1 MINNLNEIKTAS
13 DTELTTS
20 IIAYSDQIEIH
31 SIHFTEKDRI
41 ILAHM
46 LEEATNRLIKNSIT
60 PTSYDSDET
69 IPSLKLTDMILNG
82 LKK

>member
-13 DTELTTS
+13 DAELTTS

-31 SIHFTEKDRI
+31 SINFTEQDRT

-46 LEEATNRLIKNSIT
+46 LEEATNRLIKNSVE
-60 PTSYDSDET
+60 PTSYDPEET
-69 IPSLKLTDMILNG
+69 IPSLKLAGMILNG